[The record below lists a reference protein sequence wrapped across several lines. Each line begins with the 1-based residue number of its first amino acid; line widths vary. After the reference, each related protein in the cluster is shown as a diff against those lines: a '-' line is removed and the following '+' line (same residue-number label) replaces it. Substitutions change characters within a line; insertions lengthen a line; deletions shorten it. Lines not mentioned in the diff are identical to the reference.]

1 MQELLVQGIGFIGV
15 ALFILSYQFKSNK
28 KLLASQIT
36 GSSMFIMQFTI
47 MGAYAG
53 SINLIIALI
62 RNIMIMNRDKLK
74 VAESWIMCGVLCG
87 AGLIGLVLTW
97 DGILSILPFAAL
109 IGSTIGYW
117 TNNAQKLRLS
127 NLVCASPCW
136 LVYDLMIGSWGGAVN
151 ELVTTVSALIS
162 IYRYGWK
169 ALGAMQQA

>member
-1 MQELLVQGIGFIGV
+1 
-15 ALFILSYQFKSNK
+15 
-28 KLLASQIT
+28 
-36 GSSMFIMQFTI
+36 

-74 VAESWIMCGVLCG
+74 VAESRIMCGVLCG

-97 DGILSILPFAAL
+97 DGILSILSFAAL

-127 NLVCASPCW
+127 NLVCASQCW

-169 ALGAMQQA
+169 APGAKQQA